1 MWVDSCRQ
9 VSTSQSDS
17 PRLERQKPTRHALGL
32 LDWELMKTEQAAR
45 ALAIRRA
52 ATMMGGLEALA
63 ERLNLPERQLAY
75 WMRDIG
81 TPPDTVFFDVI
92 DIIIER
98 AGRPS
103 RGAAPTEPPRPK
115 VAA

>member
-1 MWVDSCRQ
+1 
-9 VSTSQSDS
+9 
-17 PRLERQKPTRHALGL
+17 
-32 LDWELMKTEQAAR
+32 MKTELAAC

-52 ATMMGGLEALA
+52 ATMMGGLDRLA
-63 ERLNLPERQLAY
+63 ERLRLPERQLDY

-98 AGRPS
+98 AGKRLAERPAI
-103 RGAAPTEPPRPK
+103 AA
-115 VAA
+115 

>member
-1 MWVDSCRQ
+1 MFTQ
-9 VSTSQSDS
+9 TQ
-17 PRLERQKPTRHALGL
+17 T
-32 LDWELMKTEQAAR
+32 ELAAR

-52 ATMMGGLEALA
+52 ATMMGGLDQLA
-63 ERLNLPERQLAY
+63 ERLKLPERQLDY

-98 AGRPS
+98 AGKPAPARTVYKT
-103 RGAAPTEPPRPK
+103 AA
-115 VAA
+115 

>member
-1 MWVDSCRQ
+1 
-9 VSTSQSDS
+9 
-17 PRLERQKPTRHALGL
+17 
-32 LDWELMKTEQAAR
+32 MKTELAAR

-52 ATMMGGLEALA
+52 ATMMGGLDRLA
-63 ERLNLPERQLAY
+63 ERLRLPERQLDY

-98 AGRPS
+98 AGR
-103 RGAAPTEPPRPK
+103 RFAERPA

>member
-1 MWVDSCRQ
+1 
-9 VSTSQSDS
+9 
-17 PRLERQKPTRHALGL
+17 
-32 LDWELMKTEQAAR
+32 MKTELAAR

-52 ATMMGGLEALA
+52 ATMLGGLDQLA
-63 ERLNLPERQLAY
+63 ERLKVPERQLDY

-98 AGRPS
+98 AGKRAPERPAY
-103 RGAAPTEPPRPK
+103 RTA
-115 VAA
+115 

>member
-1 MWVDSCRQ
+1 
-9 VSTSQSDS
+9 
-17 PRLERQKPTRHALGL
+17 
-32 LDWELMKTEQAAR
+32 MKTELAAR

-52 ATMMGGLEALA
+52 ATMMGGLDRLA
-63 ERLNLPERQLAY
+63 ERLRVPERQLDY

-98 AGRPS
+98 AGKRTVERPLAS
-103 RGAAPTEPPRPK
+103 SAVYKTAA
-115 VAA
+115 

>member
-1 MWVDSCRQ
+1 
-9 VSTSQSDS
+9 
-17 PRLERQKPTRHALGL
+17 
-32 LDWELMKTEQAAR
+32 MKTELAGR

-52 ATMMGGLEALA
+52 ATMMGGLDRLA
-63 ERLNLPERQLAY
+63 ERLRLPERQLDY

-98 AGRPS
+98 AGKRTVERS
-103 RGAAPTEPPRPK
+103 LAAPALYKT
-115 VAA
+115 AA

>member
-1 MWVDSCRQ
+1 
-9 VSTSQSDS
+9 
-17 PRLERQKPTRHALGL
+17 
-32 LDWELMKTEQAAR
+32 MKTELAAR

-52 ATMMGGLEALA
+52 TTMMGGLDRLA
-63 ERLNLPERQLAY
+63 ERLRVPARQLDY

-98 AGRPS
+98 AGKRSPERP
-103 RGAAPTEPPRPK
+103 AASPAKPTTYK
-115 VAA
+115 TAA

>member
-1 MWVDSCRQ
+1 
-9 VSTSQSDS
+9 
-17 PRLERQKPTRHALGL
+17 
-32 LDWELMKTEQAAR
+32 MKNDQAAR

-52 ATMMGGLEALA
+52 ASMVGGLEALA
-63 ERLNLPERQLAY
+63 ERLKLSERQLDY

-98 AGRPS
+98 AGKPAPER
-103 RGAAPTEPPRPK
+103 RTYKTAA
-115 VAA
+115 